1 MEHTPGP
8 WIVCYNGNSLLS
20 IASPSLAN
28 LIVQAPISDE
38 GLYYQRGSQMAMNF
52 ELMASAPELLGAL
65 EGAINVIE
73 VILLPGQKW
82 LGMDEATEAIRKAKE
97 A

>member
-1 MEHTPGP
+1 MTHTEGP
-8 WIVCYNGNSLLS
+8 WKLS
-20 IASPSLAN
+20 DDEVIGGWNNDTIAIIRNCVQWNVDDHVDRTQAN
-28 LIVQAPISDE
+28 ARLIA
-38 GLYYQRGSQMAMNF
+38 A
-52 ELMASAPELLGAL
+52 APELLGAL

-73 VILLPGQKW
+73 AILLPGQKW